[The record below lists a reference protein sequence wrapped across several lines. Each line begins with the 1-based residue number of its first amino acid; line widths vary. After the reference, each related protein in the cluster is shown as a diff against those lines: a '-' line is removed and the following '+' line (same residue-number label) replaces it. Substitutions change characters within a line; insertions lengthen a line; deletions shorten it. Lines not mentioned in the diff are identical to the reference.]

1 MVKFVGSGNNFVRD
15 NRCHFFAAS
24 LHARQGEVQA
34 PPLLDHWLVAK
45 LRRYALPSAFAF
57 AVRAARDALPERH
70 GLSRRPVAHPAKS
83 PTSAQFLTP
92 ERCFVLYLM
101 RLLAV

>member
-1 MVKFVGSGNNFVRD
+1 MKSAYSVNGFVRD
-15 NRCHFFAAS
+15 KRCNFFAAS

-45 LRRYALPSAFAF
+45 LRRYALPSAFDF
-57 AVRAARDALPERH
+57 AVRAARDVFPTRH
-70 GLSRRPVAHPAKS
+70 GLSRRPVAHPAKP

-92 ERCFVLYLM
+92 ERCFIL
-101 RLLAV
+101 